1 MSPSFEPGRAVGLPA
16 MMAAVEVE
24 AYRRAAA
31 ALADADDDV
40 LEYVVTAIA
49 SLTHDDEEDAVTV
62 IEATVGCTLSEA
74 EACAVRELSRALPQ
88 LDPPLAPQRRPNPSP
103 LLAAPS
109 GGSEP
114 VKGAATAQRSRFS
127 AALGAAHGG
136 GGPTAR
142 APAALPSAAVR
153 IVRADGSTL
162 ALLQEMCP
170 HVPRSVIEHV
180 LVGRCRG
187 DEEEAVEQLLQM
199 GGEEVRLL
207 AAQLEREAARARE
220 REDEARRQEREK
232 KRSLVGRYEDVP
244 MGAGGAPLALERGR
258 GKTAAKGAAEVR
270 FRDNEVANVG
280 RGQKFI
286 LESTTPEWDGGSRGQ
301 VKTKG
306 KRGKGFV

>member
-1 MSPSFEPGRAVGLPA
+1 
-16 MMAAVEVE
+16 MMAAIEAREPLVE
-24 AYRRAAA
+24 AYRSAAA

-74 EACAVRELSRALPQ
+74 EVCAVRELSRALPQ
-88 LDPPLAPQRRPNPSP
+88 LDPPLAPPLPNPSP

-109 GGSEP
+109 GGSEL
-114 VKGAATAQRSRFS
+114 VKGVATAQRSRCS
-127 AALGAAHGG
+127 AALGAEHGG

-220 REDEARRQEREK
+220 QEDEARRQEREK

-244 MGAGGAPLALERGR
+244 VGAGGAPLALERGR
-258 GKTAAKGAAEVR
+258 GKSAAKGAAEVR
-270 FRDNEVANVG
+270 FRDNEVAKVG